1 MDRVAAALQAG
12 HPVVRIVFYR
22 ALLLADD
29 TAPVDAL
36 CAALTARGLAPAA
49 LFVTSVKD
57 REAGAFLRAALE
69 RLKPALIVTMTAFA
83 AGGGAEEP
91 APLGAPGVPVF
102 QVVSALT
109 KRAASRDSARGLR
122 AADLAMHAVLP
133 ERHAPAQ
140 AGA

>member
-1 MDRVAAALQAG
+1 MDGVAGALQAG
-12 HPVVRIVFYR
+12 HRVVPIVFYR

-49 LFVTSVKD
+49 LFVTSLKD

-83 AGGGAEEP
+83 PRGRPEDPPPLHPP
-91 APLGAPGVPVF
+91 APPVF
-102 QVVSALT
+102 QALIPIT
-109 KRAASRDSARGLR
+109 Q
-122 AADLAMHAVLP
+122 P
-133 ERHAPAQ
+133 PACP
-140 AGA
+140 